1 MYNPASFFRKSFIQA
16 FFIATIP
23 FILLRLINYSYLFFV
38 GDKIELNVWLVN
50 SFYSFLL
57 VGLFGMVL
65 PWLSIIFS
73 SEMLYT
79 RSLDRKDIFKL
90 VLKEYLKWFIPI
102 TILILIT
109 VSASYFYLGSSS
121 SISYPEGIA
130 LSSITFF
137 LSLILAGNSKLAF
150 KMLKFGLPVLGL
162 IAFYSDLPLPY
173 KYRNEFSALAWFSF
187 LSYYF
192 YRIYNYD
199 EDLDLNVP
207 GRVEDENRSISSFSL
222 FSKEFASSDIK
233 LIKPEKSIFSKLNT
247 IKLIV
252 SDASNI
258 YIQILFLMLTISF
271 IVSLKYIYNLIFLD
285 RGDYIVILTGILSLT
300 TLILTLVNPK
310 YFILNRE
317 EFLLSRSV
325 KRSEIYLFNWLNQGL
340 FVSFLALLTF
350 ATSNHFEYFDT
361 SLPLDYLKILIYLI
375 WIYISGEIGFL
386 IAFFLLILDFTSYL
400 TSNISLANL
409 SFSFIINIQS
419 TNLSGLLMWLLAISL
434 RYWDFYK
441 FNNKDIGFF
450 KGFKATIKGFSY
462 SYIIPSIFS
471 LFLIS
476 YAIFLNPLTRFMTL
490 DGFDPSKD
498 SLTRSGSFIGLFFDF
513 SYSSEDF
520 PSETDFSKGLKK
532 LIKDN
537 TNKEGYLD
545 LANAYLGQVTYQ
557 YDNVVKN
564 IEFLD
569 KSERFED
576 KELNKLFLN
585 KAKNLLE
592 LVKDENST
600 KYIEYLFMINVLEK
614 DYDSAEKNILKLIKM
629 TDSIR
634 YKLSL
639 ASLYKHLQKNDL
651 ALKIYK
657 TEGQNNIKV
666 LSLYHQLK
674 SDLYE
679 NNKEYKNALYEYV
692 NAYKAD
698 KSVYLTRANYFS
710 NGLCSDLKDLDLK
723 YGNDSTNFSKNIKN
737 YLYFCNNGKYLEKPA
752 YLSWNQIF
760 NYGFIKKSEFDI
772 NNEYVSYL
780 LSKKQEKTIEENLVK
795 NNSWSQQVFLNESAR
810 VINPSNIDSFIF
822 KTIKNGDTK
831 IAKKLLDKALRSQ
844 DYISYF
850 HSKKVYNPKLYL
862 AKLELEFKNE
872 NDPAIKLNKI
882 EPNDSDK
889 KELQKFNSDMILV
902 KKRIGNMA
910 DSKRFLLTSP
920 NIDEAFNTLTKKFK
934 FSKNE
939 IDELN
944 KLVINVKEAINLYNE
959 NNHVIKL
966 KTNNPNVLE
975 HFTYINRHKFNY
987 LYYEYKILFSYAS
1000 FKSFSFSGSENGVY
1014 IRGEYFS

>member
-38 GDKIELNVWLVN
+38 GDDIELNVWLIN
-50 SFYSFLL
+50 SVYSFLL

-90 VLKEYLKWFIPI
+90 ILKEYLKGFIPI
-102 TILILIT
+102 TILMLIT
-109 VSASYFYLGSSS
+109 VSVSSFYLGSSS
-121 SISYPEGIA
+121 SIAYPEGIA

-173 KYRNEFSALAWFSF
+173 KYRNEFSALVWFSF

-192 YRIYNYD
+192 YRIYNYN

-207 GRVEDENRSISSFSL
+207 GRVEDENRSISGFSL
-222 FSKEFASSDIK
+222 FSKEFASSNIK

-252 SDASNI
+252 SDSSNI
-258 YIQILFLMLTISF
+258 YIQILFLMLTIAF
-271 IVSLKYIYNLIFLD
+271 IVSLKYLYNLIFLE
-285 RGDYIVILTGILSLT
+285 RGDYIWVLVTLLSLT

-317 EFLLSRSV
+317 EFLLSRSA

-340 FVSFLALLTF
+340 FVSFPALMTF
-350 ATSNHFEYFDT
+350 ATYTSFDYLNE
-361 SLPLDYLKILIYLI
+361 SLPLDYFKILIYLI
-375 WIYISGEIGFL
+375 WTYISGEIGFL
-386 IAFFLLILDFTSYL
+386 VVFFLLILDLTSYL
-400 TSNISLANL
+400 TSNISVANL
-409 SFSFIINIQS
+409 GFSFLINIQS
-419 TNLSGLLMWLLAISL
+419 INLSGLLMWLLAISL

-450 KGFKATIKGFSY
+450 KGFKATIKGLSY
-462 SYIIPSIFS
+462 SYILPSIFS
-471 LFLIS
+471 LFLILS
-476 YAIFLNPLTRFMTL
+476 GMFLNPLTRFMTL
-490 DGFDPSKD
+490 DGFDTSND
-498 SLTRSGSFIGLFFDF
+498 YLTRSGTFFGLFFSP
-513 SYSSEDF
+513 SYQSEDF
-520 PSETDFSKGLKK
+520 PSQTLFSNGIRK

-537 TNKEGYLD
+537 SNKDGYLD
-545 LANAYLGQVTYQ
+545 LANAYLGQVSYQ
-557 YDNVVKN
+557 YDNTVKN
-564 IEFLD
+564 VEFLD
-569 KSERFED
+569 KNDRFED
-576 KELNKLFLN
+576 KEVNTFFLN

-592 LVKDENST
+592 LAKDEKST
-600 KYIEYLFMINVLEK
+600 RYIEYLFMINVLEK
-614 DYDSAEKNILKLIKM
+614 DYNTAEKNILKLIEM

-651 ALKIYK
+651 ALDLYK
-657 TEGQNNIKV
+657 TEGQKNIKV

-692 NAYKAD
+692 NAYKTD
-698 KSVYLTRANYFS
+698 KSIYLPRANYFS
-710 NGLCSDLKDLDLK
+710 NGLCSDLKDLDFK
-723 YGNDSTNFSKNIKN
+723 YGNDKTSFSGSIKN

-752 YLSWNQIF
+752 YLSWSQIS

-772 NNEYVSYL
+772 NNEYISYL

-795 NNSWSQQVFLNESAR
+795 NNSWSQQVILNNGAR

-822 KTIKNGDTK
+822 KIIKKGDTK
-831 IAKKLLDKALRSQ
+831 LAKNLLDKALRNQ

-850 HSKKVYNPKLYL
+850 YSKKVYNPNLYL

-872 NDPAIKLNKI
+872 NDPSIKLNRIK
-882 EPNDSDK
+882 PTDSDK
-889 KELQKFNSDMILV
+889 RNIQKFNSDMILI

-934 FSKNE
+934 FSKSE

-944 KLVINVKEAINLYNE
+944 NLVINVKEAINLYNE
-959 NNHVIKL
+959 NNDVIKL
-966 KTNNPNVLE
+966 KTNNANVLG
-975 HFTYINRHKFNY
+975 HFTYINRHKFNS

-1000 FKSFSFSGSENGVY
+1000 FKSFSFSGSQNGVY